1 MAYVAQTL
9 GELLGLAFRM
19 TGAQDPPRWRPSAL
33 LLVSGALH
41 LGAAAALIARPRYWP
56 WALGGFVA
64 NHIVLAGAGL
74 WPRSQFLGPNL
85 THLPAR
91 SDLARGVAITIDDGP
106 DPDITPQ
113 VLEQLDSQQARATF
127 FCIGERVLQYP
138 DLAQEIL
145 RRGHIIE
152 NHSQHH
158 RHSFSLL
165 GPQAMSAEISRGQ
178 ESIFRVTGSSPLF
191 FRAPAGLRN
200 PFLDPVL
207 TRLRA
212 AARELDA
219 AGLRYGERRCRCSI
233 PPLGDAA
240 ARRRYLVAARRP
252 CRTHPPRGC
261 CDSGSAAATA
271 RHFAGPGPDDR
282 HPALGI
288 AMSSMKPL
296 VLSRFTA
303 TSCIGSGAAATLASL
318 LGQRS
323 GLKPCDFE
331 TVTIDTHIG
340 EVAGVDAQR
349 LPENLKIFDCR
360 NNRLAELALQ
370 QDGFL
375 EAIEAAA
382 AFWGRRGRV
391 GVFIG
396 TSTAGI
402 MQTELAY
409 RARDPVSGALPTAFE
424 YGTTH
429 NSFSVA
435 DYLRRRCTL
444 QGPAVAVSSA
454 CASSA
459 KVFGTARRMIEAGL
473 IDAALVGGTDSL
485 CLTTLYGFHSLQL
498 SSPAPCRPFDV
509 ARDGISIG
517 EAGAFALLEGVSDR
531 VNSDSVLLYGVGE
544 SSDAYHMS
552 APHPEGLGAKRAMLA
567 ALESAALDAGDI
579 DYINLHGTGTPSND
593 RSESQAVTSIFGPT
607 TPCSSTKGA
616 TGHTLGAAGALEA
629 VISAL
634 AIQNGLMPGGV
645 QTVQVDPT
653 LTAHYIKEN
662 RRASVK
668 RVLSNSFG
676 FGGTNCSLIFGRAG

>member
-1 MAYVAQTL
+1 
-9 GELLGLAFRM
+9 M
-19 TGAQDPPRWRPSAL
+19 TR
-33 LLVSGALH
+33 
-41 LGAAAALIARPRYWP
+41 
-56 WALGGFVA
+56 
-64 NHIVLAGAGL
+64 
-74 WPRSQFLGPNL
+74 
-85 THLPAR
+85 
-91 SDLARGVAITIDDGP
+91 
-106 DPDITPQ
+106 
-113 VLEQLDSQQARATF
+113 
-127 FCIGERVLQYP
+127 
-138 DLAQEIL
+138 
-145 RRGHIIE
+145 
-152 NHSQHH
+152 
-158 RHSFSLL
+158 
-165 GPQAMSAEISRGQ
+165 
-178 ESIFRVTGSSPLF
+178 
-191 FRAPAGLRN
+191 
-200 PFLDPVL
+200 
-207 TRLRA
+207 
-212 AARELDA
+212 
-219 AGLRYGERRCRCSI
+219 
-233 PPLGDAA
+233 
-240 ARRRYLVAARRP
+240 
-252 CRTHPPRGC
+252 
-261 CDSGSAAATA
+261 
-271 RHFAGPGPDDR
+271 
-282 HPALGI
+282 
-288 AMSSMKPL
+288 MKPL
-296 VLSRFTA
+296 VLSQFTA
-303 TSCIGSGAAATLASL
+303 TSCIGSGVAATLASL
-318 LGQRS
+318 VGQRS

-331 TVTIDTHIG
+331 TVKIETHIG

-349 LPENLKIFDCR
+349 LPEDLKIFDCR
-360 NNRLAELALQ
+360 NNRLAELALR

-375 EAIEAAA
+375 DAIEAAA
-382 AFWGRRGRV
+382 SLWGRRRV

-409 RARDPVSGALPTAFE
+409 RARDPKSGALPPSFE

-435 DYLRRRCTL
+435 DYLRRRCGL
-444 QGPAVAVSSA
+444 EGPAVAVSSA

-459 KVFGTARRMIEAGL
+459 KVFGAARRMIEAGM

-498 SSPAPCRPFDV
+498 SSPAPCRPFDA

-517 EAGAFALLEGVSDR
+517 EAGAFALLEGVSER
-531 VNSDSVLLYGVGE
+531 VASDSVLLYGVGE

-567 ALESAALDAGDI
+567 ALASASLDAADI

-645 QTVQVDPT
+645 QTNRVDPT

-662 RRASVK
+662 RRASVR